1 MTPTDTTTTTAA
13 VHDRYGGPEVL
24 ELRDVEIGA
33 PGEGQVLLEVRAAS
47 VNPADW
53 HLLTGVPWIA
63 RSQSGLRAKP
73 GRRVGTDVAG
83 VVLATG
89 PGVTAFSA
97 GDEVF
102 GGASGALG
110 GRVLAKVTSLTPK
123 PAALSWE
130 EAGAVCVAGITALQ
144 ALRDKG
150 RLQPAGR
157 VLVNGAAGG
166 VGSFAVQIANA
177 MGATVTGVCGPANV
191 EFVRGLGADAV
202 VDYTKEDFTTRGEQY
217 DVIVDNQGNHSAR
230 ALKRVLVPGGVEVV
244 IGGKKTGKLL
254 GPLSTL
260 IRLKVGFLVGGRH
273 AAPFM
278 ASTNAADLAVLA
290 EMMAAGSVRPAV
302 TRTFPLT
309 AVAEA
314 FTELAGGHARGK
326 LVVVP

>member
-1 MTPTDTTTTTAA
+1 M
-13 VHDRYGGPEVL
+13 
-24 ELRDVEIGA
+24 
-33 PGEGQVLLEVRAAS
+33 
-47 VNPADW
+47 
-53 HLLTGVPWIA
+53 
-63 RSQSGLRAKP
+63 
-73 GRRVGTDVAG
+73 
-83 VVLATG
+83 
-89 PGVTAFSA
+89 
-97 GDEVF
+97 
-102 GGASGALG
+102 
-110 GRVLAKVTSLTPK
+110 
-123 PAALSWE
+123 
-130 EAGAVCVAGITALQ
+130 
-144 ALRDKG
+144 
-150 RLQPAGR
+150 
-157 VLVNGAAGG
+157 LVNGAAGG
-166 VGSFAVQIANA
+166 VGSFAVQIAKA